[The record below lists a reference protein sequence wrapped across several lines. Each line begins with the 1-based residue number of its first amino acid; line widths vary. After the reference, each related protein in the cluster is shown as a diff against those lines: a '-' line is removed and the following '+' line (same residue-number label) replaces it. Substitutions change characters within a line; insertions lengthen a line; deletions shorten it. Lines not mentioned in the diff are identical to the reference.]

1 MRVWVN
7 SKLAL
12 RNFIRVIF
20 DHFEVKNY
28 LIHNTPPSDFLIGY
42 VTLLNSMALKLNT
55 KLRILEFIVAGI
67 LLDLTEN
74 VVSIKLTTQ
83 AELTP
88 MVFLIAL
95 VVVVPFAI
103 ITELI
108 IDHPNFWHKILR
120 IKRK

>member
-1 MRVWVN
+1 
-7 SKLAL
+7 
-12 RNFIRVIF
+12 
-20 DHFEVKNY
+20 
-28 LIHNTPPSDFLIGY
+28 
-42 VTLLNSMALKLNT
+42 MALKLNT
-55 KLRILEFIVAGI
+55 KLRILEFIVAGVA
-67 LLDLTEN
+67 LDLTEN
-74 VVSIKLTTQ
+74 IISIKLTTQ

-88 MVFLIAL
+88 LIFLIAL